1 MVSSNVD
8 ILKAGQIDL
17 LSLKTRAEVL
27 GGRGGAR
34 PAAHSVLTF
43 WRRIFFFFK
52 F

>member
-27 GGRGGAR
+27 GGRGGGLDLL
-34 PAAHSVLTF
+34 P
-43 WRRIFFFFK
+43 IQC
-52 F
+52 

>member
-27 GGRGGAR
+27 GGRGGLDLL
-34 PAAHSVLTF
+34 P
-43 WRRIFFFFK
+43 IQC
-52 F
+52 